1 MSRAISRVVINEP
14 HGITPDLLNYKS
26 ALSYAFNFYNQDR
39 DKKDARLYLK
49 TYIKHTGLE
58 VNIDNVSD
66 SDIILTYGWLARMVL
81 NGNMLLP
88 RHIEDLDSYITT
100 LPLTKEVIKVVDKT
114 PRPSVRD
121 YMQDK
126 IAEVIGDLEGSI
138 DTFIEEDK
146 EFDLYNYLQA
156 NSIPKPYCKDIEE
169 WARKRG
175 IEFTEVY
182 KTTDDDIKEGY
193 SNISRR
199 KQANLVKMFGAFIVD
214 LERYTQF
221 KKANR
226 KPRVAKAKPPAVQ
239 VARIKFKKEDTELGI
254 KSVNPSEMVGASQ
267 VWVYNV
273 KYKRLAAYRSDSVLG
288 IQVKGSTL
296 QNYDPDMSEC
306 RSIRRPEAFLK
317 VLLDASKV
325 KLRKL
330 LSDLTTKGYDVTGR
344 INDECI
350 IVRVIK

>member
-1 MSRAISRVVINEP
+1 MSRVIVTEP
-14 HGITPDLLNYKS
+14 HGITPDLTNYKS
-26 ALSYAFNFYNQDR
+26 ALSRAFNFYNQDK

-49 TYIKHTGLE
+49 TYIKHKGIA
-58 VNIDNVSD
+58 VDIDGVSD
-66 SDIILTYGWLARMVL
+66 SNIILTYGWLSRMVL
-81 NGNMLLP
+81 NGNTLIE
-88 RHIEDLDSYITT
+88 RHNEDLDSYIINLSTT
-100 LPLTKEVIKVVDKT
+100 KQVIKVVVDKT

-126 IAEVIGDLEGSI
+126 IAEVIGDLEGQV
-138 DTFIEEDK
+138 DAFLKEEK

-156 NSIPKPYCKDIEE
+156 NSIPKPYCKDIDE

-182 KTTDDDIKEGY
+182 KTMDKDTKDGY

-199 KQANLVKMFGAFIVD
+199 QQANLVKMFGAFIVD
-214 LERYTQF
+214 LEKYTQF

-226 KPRVAKAKPPAVQ
+226 KPRVTKAKPPAVQ

-273 KYKRLAAYRSDSVLG
+273 KYKRLAAYRSDSVQG

>member
-1 MSRAISRVVINEP
+1 
-14 HGITPDLLNYKS
+14 
-26 ALSYAFNFYNQDR
+26 
-39 DKKDARLYLK
+39 
-49 TYIKHTGLE
+49 
-58 VNIDNVSD
+58 
-66 SDIILTYGWLARMVL
+66 
-81 NGNMLLP
+81 
-88 RHIEDLDSYITT
+88 
-100 LPLTKEVIKVVDKT
+100 
-114 PRPSVRD
+114 
-121 YMQDK
+121 MQDK
-126 IAEVIGDLEGSI
+126 IAEVIGDLEGAI

-182 KTTDDDIKEGY
+182 KTTDDEIKEGY

-226 KPRVAKAKPPAVQ
+226 KPRAVRIKPPGVQ
-239 VARIKFKKEDTELGI
+239 VAKLKYKKEDTELGI
-254 KSVNPSEMVGASQ
+254 KSVLPSEIVGASQ

-273 KYKRLAAYRSDSVLG
+273 KYKRLAAYRSDSVQG

-306 RSIRRPEAFLK
+306 RSIRRPEVFLK
-317 VLLDASKV
+317 VILDASKV

>member
-1 MSRAISRVVINEP
+1 MSRIAIHEP
-14 HGITPDLLNYKS
+14 NGITPELSNYKS
-26 ALSYAFNFYNQDR
+26 ALSRAFNFYNQDNG
-39 DKKDARLYLK
+39 KKEARLYLK
-49 TYIKHTGLE
+49 TYIKHSGLG
-58 VNIDNVSD
+58 VNIDNISD

-88 RHIEDLDSYITT
+88 RHLEDLDSYIKT
-100 LPLTKEVIKVVDKT
+100 LYTTKEVIKVLIEKT
-114 PRPSVRD
+114 PRLSVQD

-126 IAEVIGDLEGSI
+126 IAEVIGELEGQV
-138 DTFIEEDK
+138 DEFLKDGK
-146 EFDLYNYLQA
+146 EFDLYNYMQA
-156 NSIPKPYCKDIEE
+156 NSIPKPYCKDIDA

-175 IEFTEVY
+175 MEFTEVY
-182 KTTDDDIKEGY
+182 KTTDKDVKEGY

-199 KQANLVKMFGAFIVD
+199 QQANLVKLFGSFIVD
-214 LERYTQF
+214 LEKYSQF

-226 KPRVAKAKPPAVQ
+226 KPRVAKAKPPVMQ

-273 KYKRLAAYRSDSVLG
+273 KYKRLAAYRSDSVQG

>member
-1 MSRAISRVVINEP
+1 MSRIAIHEP
-14 HGITPDLLNYKS
+14 NGITPELSNYKS
-26 ALSYAFNFYNQDR
+26 ALSRAFNFYNQDNG
-39 DKKDARLYLK
+39 KKEARLYLK
-49 TYIKHTGLE
+49 TYIKHAGLD

-88 RHIEDLDSYITT
+88 RHLEDLDSYINT
-100 LPLTKEVIKVVDKT
+100 LSTTKEVIKVALDKA

-126 IAEVIGDLEGSI
+126 IAEVIGELEGQV
-138 DTFIEEDK
+138 DNFLKDGT
-146 EFDLYNYLQA
+146 EFDLYNFLQA
-156 NSIPKPYCKDIEE
+156 NSIPKPYCKDIDE

-175 IEFTEVY
+175 TEFTEVY
-182 KTTDDDIKEGY
+182 KTTDKDIKEGY

-199 KQANLVKMFGAFIVD
+199 QQANLVKLFGSFIVD
-214 LERYTQF
+214 LEKYSQF

-226 KPRVAKAKPPAVQ
+226 KPRVTKVKPPAVQ
-239 VARIKFKKEDTELGI
+239 VSRIKFKKEDTELGL

-273 KYKRLAAYRSDSVLG
+273 KYKRLAAYRSDSVIG

>member
-1 MSRAISRVVINEP
+1 MSRITVTEP
-14 HGITPDLLNYKS
+14 HGITPDLTNYKS
-26 ALSYAFNFYNQDR
+26 ALSRAFNFYNQDK
-39 DKKDARLYLK
+39 DKKDARVYLK
-49 TYIKHTGLE
+49 TYIKHKGMA
-58 VNIDNVSD
+58 VDIDGVSD
-66 SDIILTYGWLARMVL
+66 SNIILTYGWLSRMVL
-81 NGNMLLP
+81 NGNTLID
-88 RHIEDLDSYITT
+88 RHNEDLDSYITNLST
-100 LPLTKEVIKVVDKT
+100 TKQVIKVVVDKV
-114 PRPSVRD
+114 PKPSVRD

-126 IAEVIGDLEGSI
+126 IAEVIGDLEGAV
-138 DTFIEEDK
+138 DAFLKEDK

-156 NSIPKPYCKDIEE
+156 NSIPKPYCKDIDE

-175 IEFTEVY
+175 TEFTEVY
-182 KTTDDDIKEGY
+182 KTTDKDTKDGY

-199 KQANLVKMFGAFIVD
+199 QQANLVKMFGAFIVD
-214 LERYTQF
+214 LEKYTQF

-226 KPRVAKAKPPAVQ
+226 KPRVTKAKPPAVQ

>member
-1 MSRAISRVVINEP
+1 
-14 HGITPDLLNYKS
+14 
-26 ALSYAFNFYNQDR
+26 
-39 DKKDARLYLK
+39 
-49 TYIKHTGLE
+49 LE

-88 RHIEDLDSYITT
+88 RHIEDLDSYLIT

-114 PRPSVRD
+114 PKPSVRD

-126 IAEVIGDLEGSI
+126 IAEVIGDLEGAI

-146 EFDLYNYLQA
+146 EFELYNYLQA

-175 IEFTEVY
+175 TEFTEVY

-226 KPRVAKAKPPAVQ
+226 KPRAVRIKPPGVQ
-239 VARIKFKKEDTELGI
+239 VAKLKYKKEDTELGI
-254 KSVNPSEMVGASQ
+254 KSVLPSEIVGASQ

-273 KYKRLAAYRSDSVLG
+273 KYKRLAAYRSDSVQG

-317 VLLDASKV
+317 VILDASKV

>member
-1 MSRAISRVVINEP
+1 MSRVIVTEP
-14 HGITPDLLNYKS
+14 HGITPDLTNYKS
-26 ALSYAFNFYNQDR
+26 ALSRAFNFYNQDK

-49 TYIKHTGLE
+49 TYIKHKGMA
-58 VNIDNVSD
+58 VDIDGVSD
-66 SDIILTYGWLARMVL
+66 SNIILTYGWLSRMVL
-81 NGNMLLP
+81 NGNTLLE
-88 RHIEDLDSYITT
+88 RHIEDLDSYITN
-100 LPLTKEVIKVVDKT
+100 LTTAKQVIKVVEDK
-114 PRPSVRD
+114 PSRPSVRD

-126 IAEVIGDLEGSI
+126 IAEVIGDLEGQV
-138 DTFIEEDK
+138 DAFLKEDK

-156 NSIPKPYCKDIEE
+156 NSIPKPYCKDIDE

-175 IEFTEVY
+175 MEFTEVY
-182 KTTDDDIKEGY
+182 KTMDKDTKDGY

-199 KQANLVKMFGAFIVD
+199 QQANLVKMFGSFIVD
-214 LERYTQF
+214 LEKYTQF

-226 KPRVAKAKPPAVQ
+226 KPRVTKAKPPAVQ

-273 KYKRLAAYRSDSVLG
+273 KYKRLAAYRSDSVQG

>member
-1 MSRAISRVVINEP
+1 MSRIAIHEP
-14 HGITPDLLNYKS
+14 NGITPELSNYKS
-26 ALSYAFNFYNQDR
+26 ALSRAFNFYNQDS
-39 DKKDARLYLK
+39 DKKAARTYLK
-49 TYIKHTGLE
+49 SYIKHKNLA
-58 VNIDNVSD
+58 VNLDSASD
-66 SDIILTYGWLARMVL
+66 GDIILTYGWLARMVM
-81 NGNMLLP
+81 NGNVLTTQ
-88 RHIEDLDSYITT
+88 HTEKLDKYIMT
-100 LPLTKEVIKVVDKT
+100 LPTTKVVVKVVEKA
-114 PRPSVRD
+114 PRPSVQD

-126 IAEVIGDLEGSI
+126 IAEVIGELEGQV
-138 DTFIEEDK
+138 DAFLTEDK

-156 NSIPKPYCKDIEE
+156 NSIPKPYCKDIDT

-182 KTTDDDIKEGY
+182 KTTDRDIKEGY

-199 KQANLVKMFGAFIVD
+199 QQANLVKLFGSFIVD
-214 LERYTQF
+214 LEKYTQF

-226 KPRVAKAKPPAVQ
+226 KPRVTKAKPPAVQ
-239 VARIKFKKEDTELGI
+239 VARIKFKKEDAELGI

-273 KYKRLAAYRSDSVLG
+273 KYKRLAAYRSDSVQG

-317 VLLDASKV
+317 ILLDASKV

>member
-1 MSRAISRVVINEP
+1 MSRIAIHEP
-14 HGITPDLLNYKS
+14 NGITPELSNYKS
-26 ALSYAFNFYNQDR
+26 ALSRAFNFYNQDNG
-39 DKKDARLYLK
+39 KKEARLYLK
-49 TYIKHTGLE
+49 TYIKHSGLG
-58 VNIDNVSD
+58 VNIDNISD

-88 RHIEDLDSYITT
+88 RHIEDLDSYLIT

-114 PRPSVRD
+114 PKPSVRD

-126 IAEVIGDLEGSI
+126 IAEVIGDLEGAI

-146 EFDLYNYLQA
+146 EFELYNYLQA

-175 IEFTEVY
+175 TEFTEVY

-226 KPRVAKAKPPAVQ
+226 KPRAVRIKPPGVQ
-239 VARIKFKKEDTELGI
+239 VAKLKYKKEDTELGI
-254 KSVNPSEMVGASQ
+254 KSVLPSEIVGASQ

-273 KYKRLAAYRSDSVLG
+273 KYKRLAAYRSDSVQG

-317 VLLDASKV
+317 VILDASKV

>member
-1 MSRAISRVVINEP
+1 MSRVIVTEP
-14 HGITPDLLNYKS
+14 HGITPDLSNYKS
-26 ALSYAFNFYNQDR
+26 ALSRAFNFYNQDR
-39 DKKDARLYLK
+39 DKKDARGYLR
-49 TYIKHTGLE
+49 TYIKHKGMT
-58 VNIDNVSD
+58 VDIDRVPDNE
-66 SDIILTYGWLARMVL
+66 INLTYGWLSRILL
-81 NGNMLLP
+81 NGNTLLD
-88 RHIEDLDSYITT
+88 RHNEDLDSYINNLST
-100 LPLTKEVIKVVDKT
+100 TKEVKVVVNKV
-114 PRPSVRD
+114 PKPSVRD

-126 IAEVIGDLEGSI
+126 IAEVIGELEGQV
-138 DTFIEEDK
+138 DAFLKEDK

-156 NSIPKPYCKDIEE
+156 NSIPKPYCKDIDT

-175 IEFTEVY
+175 MEFTDVY
-182 KTTDDDIKEGY
+182 KTTDKDTKDGY

-199 KQANLVKMFGAFIVD
+199 QQANLVKMFGAFIVD
-214 LERYTQF
+214 LEKYTQF

-226 KPRVAKAKPPAVQ
+226 KPRVTKAKPPAVQ

-273 KYKRLAAYRSDSVLG
+273 KYKRLAAYRSDSVQG

>member
-1 MSRAISRVVINEP
+1 MSRVIVPEP
-14 HGITPDLLNYKS
+14 HGITPDLVNYKS
-26 ALSYAFNFYNQDR
+26 ALSRAFNFYNQDR
-39 DKKDARLYLK
+39 DKKDARGYLK
-49 TYIKHTGLE
+49 TYIKHKGMT
-58 VNIDNVSD
+58 VDIDRVPDNE
-66 SDIILTYGWLARMVL
+66 INLTYGWLSRILL
-81 NGNMLLP
+81 NGNTLLD
-88 RHIEDLDSYITT
+88 RHNEDLDSYINNLNT
-100 LPLTKEVIKVVDKT
+100 TKEVKVVVDKV
-114 PRPSVRD
+114 PKPSVRD

-126 IAEVIGDLEGSI
+126 IAEVIGELEGAV
-138 DTFIEEDK
+138 DAFLKEDK

-156 NSIPKPYCKDIEE
+156 NSIPKPYCKDIDE

-175 IEFTEVY
+175 TEFTEVY
-182 KTTDDDIKEGY
+182 KTVDKDTKDGY

-199 KQANLVKMFGAFIVD
+199 QQANLVKMFGAFIVD
-214 LERYTQF
+214 LEKYTLF

-226 KPRVAKAKPPAVQ
+226 KPRVTKAKPPAVQ

>member
-1 MSRAISRVVINEP
+1 MSRIAIHEP
-14 HGITPDLLNYKS
+14 NGITPELGNYKS
-26 ALSYAFNFYNQDR
+26 ALSRAFNFYNQDN
-39 DKKDARLYLK
+39 DKKAARTYLK
-49 TYIKHTGLE
+49 SYIKHKNLA
-58 VNIDNVSD
+58 VNLDSVSD
-66 SDIILTYGWLARMVL
+66 GDIILTYGWLARMVM
-81 NGNMLLP
+81 NGNVLTTQ
-88 RHIEDLDSYITT
+88 HTEKLDKYITT
-100 LPLTKEVIKVVDKT
+100 LPPVKDEVKVVVDKA

-126 IAEVIGDLEGSI
+126 IAEVIGELEGQVDS
-138 DTFIEEDK
+138 FLKEDK

-156 NSIPKPYCKDIEE
+156 NSIPKPYCKDIDT

-175 IEFTEVY
+175 TEFTEVY
-182 KTTDDDIKEGY
+182 KTTDKDIKDGY

-199 KQANLVKMFGAFIVD
+199 QQANLVKMFGSFIVD
-214 LERYTQF
+214 LEKYTQF

-239 VARIKFKKEDTELGI
+239 VAKIKFKKEDTELGI

-273 KYKRLAAYRSDSVLG
+273 KYKRLAAYRSDSVHG

-317 VLLDASKV
+317 ILLDASKV

>member
-1 MSRAISRVVINEP
+1 MSRITVHEP
-14 HGITPDLLNYKS
+14 SGITPELSNYKS
-26 ALSYAFNFYNQDR
+26 ALSRAFTFYHQDG
-39 DKKDARLYLK
+39 DKKSARLYLK
-49 TYIKHTGLE
+49 TYAKHAGLE
-58 VNIDNVSD
+58 VNLDTVYD
-66 SDIILTYGWLARMVL
+66 SDIILTYGWLARIVL

-88 RHIEDLDSYITT
+88 RHLEDLDEYLNT
-100 LPLTKEVIKVVDKT
+100 LRSNKEVIKVVLDKT
-114 PRPSVRD
+114 PRLSVRD

-126 IAEVIGDLEGSI
+126 IAEVIGELEGQV
-138 DTFIEEDK
+138 DDFLKDGT

-156 NSIPKPYCKDIEE
+156 NSIPKPYCKDIDT

-175 IEFTEVY
+175 TEFTEVY
-182 KTTDDDIKEGY
+182 KTTDKEIKDAY

-199 KQANLVKMFGAFIVD
+199 QQANLVKMFGSFIVD
-214 LERYTQF
+214 LEKYTQF

-226 KPRVAKAKPPAVQ
+226 KPRVTKAKPPAVQ

-273 KYKRLAAYRSDSVLG
+273 KYKRLAAYRSDSVQG

>member
-1 MSRAISRVVINEP
+1 MSRIVINEP
-14 HGITPDLLNYKS
+14 SGITSDLVNYKS
-26 ALSYAFNFYNQDR
+26 ALSRAFNFYNQDR
-39 DKKDARLYLK
+39 DKKDARIYLK
-49 TYIKHTGLE
+49 SYIKHKGMS
-58 VNIDNVSD
+58 VDIDGSSD

-88 RHIEDLDSYITT
+88 RHLDDLDNYINT
-100 LPLTKEVIKVVDKT
+100 LSTTKEVIKIVVDKT

-126 IAEVIGDLEGSI
+126 IAEVIGELEGVVDS
-138 DTFIEEDK
+138 FIKEDK

-156 NSIPKPYCKDIEE
+156 NSIPKPYCKDIDA

-182 KTTDDDIKEGY
+182 QTTDKELKDAY
-193 SNISRR
+193 SHIGRR
-199 KQANLVKMFGAFIVD
+199 QQANLVKMFGAFIVD
-214 LERYTQF
+214 LEKYTQF

-226 KPRVAKAKPPAVQ
+226 KPRVTKAKPPAVQ
-239 VARIKFKKEDTELGI
+239 VAKVKFKKEDTELGI

-273 KYKRLAAYRSDSVLG
+273 KYKRLAAYRSDSVQG

-330 LSDLTTKGYDVTGR
+330 LSDLTTKGYDVSGR

>member
-1 MSRAISRVVINEP
+1 M
-14 HGITPDLLNYKS
+14 
-26 ALSYAFNFYNQDR
+26 
-39 DKKDARLYLK
+39 
-49 TYIKHTGLE
+49 
-58 VNIDNVSD
+58 
-66 SDIILTYGWLARMVL
+66 
-81 NGNMLLP
+81 
-88 RHIEDLDSYITT
+88 
-100 LPLTKEVIKVVDKT
+100 
-114 PRPSVRD
+114 
-121 YMQDK
+121 
-126 IAEVIGDLEGSI
+126 
-138 DTFIEEDK
+138 
-146 EFDLYNYLQA
+146 
-156 NSIPKPYCKDIEE
+156 
-169 WARKRG
+169 
-175 IEFTEVY
+175 EFTEVY
-182 KTTDDDIKEGY
+182 KTTDKDVKEGY

-199 KQANLVKMFGAFIVD
+199 QQANIVKLFGSFIVD
-214 LERYTQF
+214 LEKYSQF

-226 KPRVAKAKPPAVQ
+226 KPRVAKAKPPVMQ

-273 KYKRLAAYRSDSVLG
+273 KYKRLAAYRSDSVQG

>member
-1 MSRAISRVVINEP
+1 MSRITVTEP
-14 HGITPDLLNYKS
+14 HGITPDLTNYKS
-26 ALSYAFNFYNQDR
+26 ALSRAFNFYNQDK
-39 DKKDARLYLK
+39 DKKDARIYLK
-49 TYIKHTGLE
+49 TYIKHKGMA
-58 VNIDNVSD
+58 VDIDGVSD
-66 SDIILTYGWLARMVL
+66 SNIILTYGWLSRMVL
-81 NGNMLLP
+81 NGNTLID
-88 RHIEDLDSYITT
+88 HHNEVLDSYITNLST
-100 LPLTKEVIKVVDKT
+100 TKQVIKVVVDKV
-114 PRPSVRD
+114 PKPSVRD

-126 IAEVIGDLEGSI
+126 IAEVIGELEGQV
-138 DTFIEEDK
+138 DAFLKEDK

-156 NSIPKPYCKDIEE
+156 NSIPKPYCKDIDE

-175 IEFTEVY
+175 TEFTEVY
-182 KTTDDDIKEGY
+182 KTTDKEVKDGY

-199 KQANLVKMFGAFIVD
+199 QQANLVKMFGSFIVD
-214 LERYTQF
+214 LEKYTQF

-226 KPRVAKAKPPAVQ
+226 KPRVTKAKPPAVQ

-273 KYKRLAAYRSDSVLG
+273 KYKRLAAYRSDSVQG

>member
-1 MSRAISRVVINEP
+1 MSRVIVTEP
-14 HGITPDLLNYKS
+14 HGITPDLTNYKS
-26 ALSYAFNFYNQDR
+26 ALSRAFNFYNQDK

-49 TYIKHTGLE
+49 TYIKHKGMA
-58 VNIDNVSD
+58 VDIDGVSD
-66 SDIILTYGWLARMVL
+66 SNIILTYGWLSRMVL
-81 NGNMLLP
+81 NGNTLLE
-88 RHIEDLDSYITT
+88 RHNEDLDSYITN
-100 LPLTKEVIKVVDKT
+100 LSITKQVIKVVETK
-114 PRPSVRD
+114 PARPSVRD

-126 IAEVIGDLEGSI
+126 IAEVIGEIEGAV
-138 DTFIEEDK
+138 DAFLKEDK

-156 NSIPKPYCKDIEE
+156 NSIPKPYCKDIDE

-175 IEFTEVY
+175 MEFTDVY
-182 KTTDDDIKEGY
+182 KTTDKDTKDGY

-199 KQANLVKMFGAFIVD
+199 QQANLVKMFGAFIVD
-214 LERYTQF
+214 LEKYSQF

-226 KPRVAKAKPPAVQ
+226 KPRVTKAKPPAVQ

-273 KYKRLAAYRSDSVLG
+273 KYKRLAAYRSDSVQG

>member
-1 MSRAISRVVINEP
+1 MSRIAIHEP
-14 HGITPDLLNYKS
+14 NGITPELSNYKS
-26 ALSYAFNFYNQDR
+26 ALSRAFNFYNQDNG
-39 DKKDARLYLK
+39 KKEARLYLK
-49 TYIKHTGLE
+49 TYIKHSGLG

-88 RHIEDLDSYITT
+88 RHLEDLDSYINT
-100 LPLTKEVIKVVDKT
+100 LSTTKEVIKVLIEKT
-114 PRPSVRD
+114 PRLSVQD

-126 IAEVIGDLEGSI
+126 IAEVIGELEGQV
-138 DTFIEEDK
+138 DEFLKDGK
-146 EFDLYNYLQA
+146 EFDLYNYMQA
-156 NSIPKPYCKDIEE
+156 NSIPKPYCKDIDA

-175 IEFTEVY
+175 MEFTEVY
-182 KTTDDDIKEGY
+182 KTADKDVKEGY

-199 KQANLVKMFGAFIVD
+199 QQANLVKLFGSFIVD
-214 LERYTQF
+214 LEKYSQF

-226 KPRVAKAKPPAVQ
+226 KPRVTKVKPPVMQ
-239 VARIKFKKEDTELGI
+239 VARIKFKKEDTELGL

-273 KYKRLAAYRSDSVLG
+273 KYKRLAAYRSDSVQG

>member
-1 MSRAISRVVINEP
+1 MSRVVINEP
-14 HGITPDLLNYKS
+14 HGITADLANYQS
-26 ALSYAFNFYNQDR
+26 ALSRAFNFYNQDK
-39 DKKDARLYLK
+39 DKKDARVYLK
-49 TYIKHTGLE
+49 SYIKHAGLS
-58 VNIDNVSD
+58 VNIDSVSD
-66 SDIILTYGWLARMVL
+66 SDIVLTYSWLARMVM
-81 NGNMLLP
+81 NGNTLTTKHL
-88 RHIEDLDSYITT
+88 EGLNSYIMN
-100 LPLTKEVIKVVDKT
+100 LPVTKEVTKVTEDKPT
-114 PRPSVRD
+114 RPSVRD
-121 YMQDK
+121 YMQEK
-126 IAEVIGDLEGSI
+126 IAEVIGELEGQV
-138 DTFIEEDK
+138 DTFLLEDK
-146 EFDLYNYLQA
+146 EFDLYAYLQA
-156 NSIPKPYCKDIEE
+156 NSIPKPYCKDIDA

-175 IEFTEVY
+175 MEFTEVY
-182 KTTDDDIKEGY
+182 QTTDKELKDAY
-193 SNISRR
+193 SHIGRR
-199 KQANLVKMFGAFIVD
+199 KLANLVKMFGSFIVD
-214 LERYTQF
+214 LEKYAQF

-239 VARIKFKKEDTELGI
+239 VAKLKYKKEDTELGI

-267 VWVYNV
+267 VWIYNV
-273 KYKRLAAYRSDSVLG
+273 KYKRLAAYRSDSAQG

-306 RSIRRPEAFLK
+306 RTIRRPEAFLK

>member
-1 MSRAISRVVINEP
+1 MSRIIVNEP
-14 HGITPDLLNYKS
+14 LGITPDLTNYKS
-26 ALSYAFNFYNQDR
+26 ALSRAFNFYNQDR
-39 DKKDARLYLK
+39 DKKDARGYLR
-49 TYIKHTGLE
+49 TYIKHKGMT
-58 VNIDNVSD
+58 VDIDRVPDNE
-66 SDIILTYGWLARMVL
+66 INLTYGWLSRILL
-81 NGNMLLP
+81 NGNTLLD
-88 RHIEDLDSYITT
+88 RHNKDLDSYINNLST
-100 LPLTKEVIKVVDKT
+100 TKEVKVVVNKV
-114 PRPSVRD
+114 PKPSVRD

-126 IAEVIGDLEGSI
+126 IAEVIGELEGAV
-138 DTFIEEDK
+138 DAFLKEDK

-156 NSIPKPYCKDIEE
+156 NSIPKPYCKDIDE

-175 IEFTEVY
+175 MEFTDVY
-182 KTTDDDIKEGY
+182 KTTDKDTKDGY

-199 KQANLVKMFGAFIVD
+199 QQANLVKMFGAFIVD
-214 LERYTQF
+214 IEKYTQF

-226 KPRVAKAKPPAVQ
+226 KPRVTKAKPPAVQ

-273 KYKRLAAYRSDSVLG
+273 KYKRLAAYRSDSVQG

>member
-1 MSRAISRVVINEP
+1 MSRITVTEP
-14 HGITPDLLNYKS
+14 HGITPDLTNYKS
-26 ALSYAFNFYNQDR
+26 ALSRAFNFYNQDK

-49 TYIKHTGLE
+49 TYIKHKGMT
-58 VNIDNVSD
+58 VDIDSVSD
-66 SDIILTYGWLARMVL
+66 SNIILTYGWLSRMVL
-81 NGNMLLP
+81 NGNTLID
-88 RHIEDLDSYITT
+88 RHNEDLDSYISNLSTT
-100 LPLTKEVIKVVDKT
+100 KQVIKVVVDKT

-126 IAEVIGDLEGSI
+126 IAEVIGDLEGQV
-138 DTFIEEDK
+138 DAFLKEDK

-156 NSIPKPYCKDIEE
+156 NSIPKPYCKDIDE

-175 IEFTEVY
+175 TEFTEVY
-182 KTTDDDIKEGY
+182 KTTDKDTKDGY

-199 KQANLVKMFGAFIVD
+199 QQANLVKMFGSFIVD
-214 LERYTQF
+214 LEKYTQF

-226 KPRVAKAKPPAVQ
+226 KPRVTKAKPPAVQ

-273 KYKRLAAYRSDSVLG
+273 KYKRLAAYRSDSVQG

-350 IVRVIK
+350 ILRVIK

>member
-1 MSRAISRVVINEP
+1 MSRVIVNEP
-14 HGITPDLLNYKS
+14 HGISPDLTNYKS
-26 ALSYAFNFYNQDR
+26 ALSRAFNFYNQDK
-39 DKKDARLYLK
+39 DKKDARVYLK
-49 TYIKHTGLE
+49 SYIKHKGMSVDLDR
-58 VNIDNVSD
+58 VPDNE
-66 SDIILTYGWLARMVL
+66 IILTYGWLSRMVL
-81 NGNMLLP
+81 NGNMLLS
-88 RHIEDLDSYITT
+88 RHVEDLESYITNLT
-100 LPLTKEVIKVVDKT
+100 TTKETIKVVVDKV

-126 IAEVIGDLEGSI
+126 IAEVIGELEGAV
-138 DTFIEEDK
+138 DAFLKEDK

-156 NSIPKPYCKDIEE
+156 NSIPKPYCKDIGT

-175 IEFTEVY
+175 TEFTEVY
-182 KTTDDDIKEGY
+182 KTTDKEVKEGY

-199 KQANLVKMFGAFIVD
+199 QQANLAKMFGSFIVD
-214 LERYTQF
+214 LEKYTQF

-226 KPRVAKAKPPAVQ
+226 KPRVTKAKPPAVQ
-239 VARIKFKKEDTELGI
+239 VAKIKFKKEDTELGI
-254 KSVNPSEMVGASQ
+254 KSVNPSEMVGSSQ

-273 KYKRLAAYRSDSVLG
+273 KYKRLAAYRSDSAQG

>member
-1 MSRAISRVVINEP
+1 MSRVAVNEP
-14 HGITPDLLNYKS
+14 HGITAELANYKS
-26 ALSYAFNFYNQDR
+26 ALSRAFNFYNQDR

-49 TYIKHTGLE
+49 QYAKVKSLDTSSIDSVPDNQISTTYGWTARLILNGNILIPKHVEQLETYIKSLK
-58 VNIDNVSD
+58 SD
-66 SDIILTYGWLARMVL
+66 V
-81 NGNMLLP
+81 
-88 RHIEDLDSYITT
+88 
-100 LPLTKEVIKVVDKT
+100 VVKVVEDK
-114 PRPSVRD
+114 PSRPSVRD

-126 IAEVIGDLEGSI
+126 IAEVIGELEGQV
-138 DTFIEEDK
+138 DAFIKEDK

-156 NSIPKPYCKDIEE
+156 NSIPKPYCKDIDA

-175 IEFTEVY
+175 TEFTDVY
-182 KTTDDDIKEGY
+182 KTMDKDTKDGY

-199 KQANLVKMFGAFIVD
+199 QLANLVKIFGSFIVD
-214 LERYTQF
+214 LEKYTQF

-226 KPRVAKAKPPAVQ
+226 KPRVTKAKPPAVQ
-239 VARIKFKKEDTELGI
+239 VAKLKFKKEDTELGI

-267 VWVYNV
+267 VWIYNV
-273 KYKRLAAYRSDSVLG
+273 KYKRLAAYRSDSAQG

>member
-1 MSRAISRVVINEP
+1 MSRVVVNEP
-14 HGITPDLLNYKS
+14 RGITPDLTNYTS
-26 ALSYAFNFYNQDR
+26 ALSHAFNFYNQDR
-39 DKKDARLYLK
+39 DKKDARMYLK
-49 TYIKHTGLE
+49 TYIKHKGMA
-58 VNIDNVSD
+58 VDIDGVSD
-66 SDIILTYGWLARMVL
+66 SNIILTYGWLSRIVL
-81 NGNMLLP
+81 NGNTLIN
-88 RHIEDLDSYITT
+88 RHNEDLDSYITNLST
-100 LPLTKEVIKVVDKT
+100 TKEVIKVIVDKA
-114 PRPSVRD
+114 PRLSVRD

-126 IAEVIGDLEGSI
+126 IAEVIGELEGQV
-138 DTFIEEDK
+138 DAFLKEDK

-156 NSIPKPYCKDIEE
+156 NSIPKPYCKDIDT

-182 KTTDDDIKEGY
+182 KTTDNDIKEGY

-226 KPRVAKAKPPAVQ
+226 KPRIAKAKPPAVQ

-273 KYKRLAAYRSDSVLG
+273 KYKRLAAYRSDSVHG

-317 VLLDASKV
+317 VILDASKV

>member
-1 MSRAISRVVINEP
+1 MSRVIVNEP
-14 HGITPDLLNYKS
+14 HGITPDLANYKS
-26 ALSYAFNFYNQDR
+26 ALSRAFNFYNQDK
-39 DKKDARLYLK
+39 DKKDARSYLK
-49 TYIKHTGLE
+49 TYIKHKGMA
-58 VNIDNVSD
+58 VDIDGVSD
-66 SDIILTYGWLARMVL
+66 SNIILTYGWLSRMVL
-81 NGNMLLP
+81 NGNTLLE
-88 RHIEDLDSYITT
+88 RHNEDLDSYITNLST
-100 LPLTKEVIKVVDKT
+100 TKQVIKVVEDK
-114 PRPSVRD
+114 PSRPSVRD

-126 IAEVIGDLEGSI
+126 IAEVIGDLEGQV
-138 DTFIEEDK
+138 DAFLKEDK

-156 NSIPKPYCKDIEE
+156 NSIPKPYCKDIDT

-175 IEFTEVY
+175 MEFTEVY
-182 KTTDDDIKEGY
+182 KTMDKDTKDGY

-199 KQANLVKMFGAFIVD
+199 QQANLVKMFGAFIVD
-214 LERYTQF
+214 IEKYTQF

-226 KPRVAKAKPPAVQ
+226 KPRVTKAKPPAVQ
-239 VARIKFKKEDTELGI
+239 VARIKFKKEDIELGI

-273 KYKRLAAYRSDSVLG
+273 KYKRLAAYRSDSVQG

>member
-1 MSRAISRVVINEP
+1 MSRITVTEP
-14 HGITPDLLNYKS
+14 HGITPELTNYKS
-26 ALSYAFNFYNQDR
+26 ALSRAFNFYNQDK

-49 TYIKHTGLE
+49 TYIKHKGMA
-58 VNIDNVSD
+58 VDIDEVSD
-66 SDIILTYGWLARMVL
+66 SNIILTYGWLSRIVL
-81 NGNMLLP
+81 NGNTLLE
-88 RHIEDLDSYITT
+88 RHNEDLDSYINNLSTT
-100 LPLTKEVIKVVDKT
+100 KQVIKVAVDKT
-114 PRPSVRD
+114 PCPSVRD

-126 IAEVIGDLEGSI
+126 IAEVIGELEGQV
-138 DTFIEEDK
+138 DAFLKEGK

-156 NSIPKPYCKDIEE
+156 NSIPKPYCKDIDE

-175 IEFTEVY
+175 TEFNEVY
-182 KTTDDDIKEGY
+182 KTTDKDTKDGY

-199 KQANLVKMFGAFIVD
+199 QQANLVKMFGSFIVD
-214 LERYTQF
+214 LEKYTQF

-226 KPRVAKAKPPAVQ
+226 KPRVTKAKPPAVQ

-273 KYKRLAAYRSDSVLG
+273 KYKRLAAYRSDSVQG

>member
-1 MSRAISRVVINEP
+1 MSRIIVNEP
-14 HGITPDLLNYKS
+14 LGITPDLTNYKS
-26 ALSYAFNFYNQDR
+26 ALSRAFNFYNQDR
-39 DKKDARLYLK
+39 DKKDARVYLK
-49 TYIKHTGLE
+49 TYIKHKGMT
-58 VNIDNVSD
+58 VDIDRVPDNE
-66 SDIILTYGWLARMVL
+66 INLTYGWLSRILL
-81 NGNMLLP
+81 NGNTLLD
-88 RHIEDLDSYITT
+88 RHNKDLDSYINNLST
-100 LPLTKEVIKVVDKT
+100 TKEVKVVVNKV
-114 PRPSVRD
+114 PKPSVRD

-126 IAEVIGDLEGSI
+126 IAEVIGELEGQV
-138 DTFIEEDK
+138 DAFLKEDK

-156 NSIPKPYCKDIEE
+156 NSIPKPYCKDIDT

-175 IEFTEVY
+175 MEFTDVY
-182 KTTDDDIKEGY
+182 KTTDKDTKDGY

-199 KQANLVKMFGAFIVD
+199 QQANLVKLFGSFIVD
-214 LERYTQF
+214 LEKYTQF

-226 KPRVAKAKPPAVQ
+226 KPRVTKAKPPAVQ

-273 KYKRLAAYRSDSVLG
+273 KYKRLAAYRSDSVQG

>member
-1 MSRAISRVVINEP
+1 MSRVIVTEP
-14 HGITPDLLNYKS
+14 HGITPDLSNYKS
-26 ALSYAFNFYNQDR
+26 ALSRAFNFYNQDR
-39 DKKDARLYLK
+39 DKKDARGYLR
-49 TYIKHTGLE
+49 TYIKHKGMT
-58 VNIDNVSD
+58 VDIDRVPDNE
-66 SDIILTYGWLARMVL
+66 INLTYGWLSRILL
-81 NGNMLLP
+81 NGNTLLD
-88 RHIEDLDSYITT
+88 RHNKDLDSYINNLST
-100 LPLTKEVIKVVDKT
+100 TKEVKVVVDKV
-114 PRPSVRD
+114 PKPSVRD

-126 IAEVIGDLEGSI
+126 IAEVIGDLEGAV
-138 DTFIEEDK
+138 DAFLKEDK
-146 EFDLYNYLQA
+146 EFDLYNYLHA
-156 NSIPKPYCKDIEE
+156 NSIPKPYCKDIDE

-175 IEFTEVY
+175 MEFTDVY
-182 KTTDDDIKEGY
+182 KTTDKDTKDGY

-199 KQANLVKMFGAFIVD
+199 QQANLVKMFGAFIVD
-214 LERYTQF
+214 LEKYTQF

-226 KPRVAKAKPPAVQ
+226 KPRVTKAKPPAVQ

-273 KYKRLAAYRSDSVLG
+273 KYKRLAAYRSDSVQG

>member
-1 MSRAISRVVINEP
+1 MSRVIVNEP
-14 HGITPDLLNYKS
+14 HGITPDLANYKS
-26 ALSYAFNFYNQDR
+26 ALSRAFNFYNQDK
-39 DKKDARLYLK
+39 DKKDARSYLK
-49 TYIKHTGLE
+49 TYIKHKGMA
-58 VNIDNVSD
+58 VDIDGVSD
-66 SDIILTYGWLARMVL
+66 SNIILTYGWLSRMVL
-81 NGNMLLP
+81 NGNTLLE
-88 RHIEDLDSYITT
+88 RHNEDLDSYITNLST
-100 LPLTKEVIKVVDKT
+100 TKQVIKVVEDK
-114 PRPSVRD
+114 PSRPSVRD

-126 IAEVIGDLEGSI
+126 IAEVIGDLEGQV
-138 DTFIEEDK
+138 DAFLKEDK

-156 NSIPKPYCKDIEE
+156 NSIPKPYCKDIDT

-175 IEFTEVY
+175 MEFTEVY
-182 KTTDDDIKEGY
+182 KTMDKDTKDGY

-199 KQANLVKMFGAFIVD
+199 QQANLVKMFGAFIVD
-214 LERYTQF
+214 IEKYTQF

-226 KPRVAKAKPPAVQ
+226 KPRVTKAKPPAVQ

-273 KYKRLAAYRSDSVLG
+273 KYKRLAAYRSDSVQG

>member
-1 MSRAISRVVINEP
+1 MSRVIVTEP
-14 HGITPDLLNYKS
+14 HGITPDLSNYKS
-26 ALSYAFNFYNQDR
+26 ALSRAFNFYNQDK
-39 DKKDARLYLK
+39 DKKDARVYLK
-49 TYIKHTGLE
+49 TYIKHKGMN
-58 VNIDNVSD
+58 VDIDGVSD
-66 SDIILTYGWLARMVL
+66 GNIILTYGWLSRMVL
-81 NGNMLLP
+81 NGNTLID
-88 RHIEDLDSYITT
+88 RHNEDLDSYITN
-100 LPLTKEVIKVVDKT
+100 LSSTKQIIKVVEAKPT
-114 PRPSVRD
+114 RPSVRD

-126 IAEVIGDLEGSI
+126 IAEVIGELEGAV
-138 DTFIEEDK
+138 DAFLKEDK

-156 NSIPKPYCKDIEE
+156 NSIPKPYCKDIDE

-175 IEFTEVY
+175 MEFTDVY
-182 KTTDDDIKEGY
+182 KTTDKDTKDGY

-199 KQANLVKMFGAFIVD
+199 QQANLVKMFGAFIVD
-214 LERYTQF
+214 LEKYTQF

-226 KPRVAKAKPPAVQ
+226 KPRVTKAKPPAVQ

-273 KYKRLAAYRSDSVLG
+273 KYKRLAAYRSDSVQG

-344 INDECI
+344 INEECI

>member
-1 MSRAISRVVINEP
+1 MSRVIVTEP
-14 HGITPDLLNYKS
+14 HGITPDLSNYKS
-26 ALSYAFNFYNQDR
+26 ALSRAFNFYNQDR
-39 DKKDARLYLK
+39 DKKDARGYLR
-49 TYIKHTGLE
+49 TYIKHKGMT
-58 VNIDNVSD
+58 VDIDRVPDNE
-66 SDIILTYGWLARMVL
+66 INLTYGWLSRILL
-81 NGNMLLP
+81 NGNTLLD
-88 RHIEDLDSYITT
+88 RHNEDLDSYINNLST
-100 LPLTKEVIKVVDKT
+100 TKEVKVVVNKVSK
-114 PRPSVRD
+114 PSVRD

-126 IAEVIGDLEGSI
+126 IAEVIGELEGQV
-138 DTFIEEDK
+138 DAFLKEDK

-156 NSIPKPYCKDIEE
+156 NSIPKPYCKDIDE

-175 IEFTEVY
+175 TEFTEVY
-182 KTTDDDIKEGY
+182 KTVDKDTKDGY

-199 KQANLVKMFGAFIVD
+199 QQANLVKLFGSFIVD
-214 LERYTQF
+214 LEKYTQF

-226 KPRVAKAKPPAVQ
+226 KPRVTKAKPPAVQ
-239 VARIKFKKEDTELGI
+239 VARIKFKKEDAELGI

-273 KYKRLAAYRSDSVLG
+273 KYKRLAAYRSDSVQG

>member
-1 MSRAISRVVINEP
+1 
-14 HGITPDLLNYKS
+14 
-26 ALSYAFNFYNQDR
+26 
-39 DKKDARLYLK
+39 
-49 TYIKHTGLE
+49 
-58 VNIDNVSD
+58 
-66 SDIILTYGWLARMVL
+66 MVL
-81 NGNMLLP
+81 NGNMLLS
-88 RHIEDLDSYITT
+88 RHVEDLDSYITNLST
-100 LPLTKEVIKVVDKT
+100 TKQIIKVAEAKPT
-114 PRPSVRD
+114 RPSVRD

-126 IAEVIGDLEGSI
+126 IAEVIGELEGVVDS
-138 DTFIEEDK
+138 FIKEDK

-156 NSIPKPYCKDIEE
+156 NSIPKPYCKDIDT

-175 IEFTEVY
+175 MEFTEVY
-182 KTTDDDIKEGY
+182 QTTDKELKEAY
-193 SNISRR
+193 SHIGRR
-199 KQANLVKMFGAFIVD
+199 QQANLVKMFGTFIVD
-214 LERYTQF
+214 LEKYTQF

-226 KPRVAKAKPPAVQ
+226 KPRVTKAKPPAVQ

-273 KYKRLAAYRSDSVLG
+273 KYKRLAAYRSDSVQG

>member
-1 MSRAISRVVINEP
+1 MSRITVTEP
-14 HGITPDLLNYKS
+14 HGITPELTNYKS
-26 ALSYAFNFYNQDR
+26 ALSRAFNFYNQDK
-39 DKKDARLYLK
+39 DKKDARVYLK
-49 TYIKHTGLE
+49 TYIKHKGIA
-58 VNIDNVSD
+58 VDIDEVSD
-66 SDIILTYGWLARMVL
+66 SNIILTYGWLSRLVL
-81 NGNMLLP
+81 NGNTLLE
-88 RHIEDLDSYITT
+88 RHNEDLDSYITNLNT
-100 LPLTKEVIKVVDKT
+100 TKQVIKVVEDKPT
-114 PRPSVRD
+114 RPTGRD

-126 IAEVIGDLEGSI
+126 IAEVIGDLEGQV
-138 DTFIEEDK
+138 DAFLKEDK

-156 NSIPKPYCKDIEE
+156 NSIPKPYCKDIDE

-175 IEFTEVY
+175 MEFTEVY
-182 KTTDDDIKEGY
+182 KTMDKDTKDGY

-199 KQANLVKMFGAFIVD
+199 QQANLVKMFGSFIVD
-214 LERYTQF
+214 LEKYTQF

-226 KPRVAKAKPPAVQ
+226 KPRVTKAKPPAVQ
-239 VARIKFKKEDTELGI
+239 VARIKYKKEDTELGI

-273 KYKRLAAYRSDSVLG
+273 KYKRLAAYRSDSVQG

>member
-1 MSRAISRVVINEP
+1 MSRITIHEP
-14 HGITPDLLNYKS
+14 NGITPELSSYKS
-26 ALSYAFNFYNQDR
+26 ALSRAFNFYNQDN
-39 DKKDARLYLK
+39 DKKAARTYLK
-49 TYIKHTGLE
+49 SYIKHKNLS
-58 VNIDNVSD
+58 VNLDGVSD
-66 SDIILTYGWLARMVL
+66 SDIILTYGWLARMVM
-81 NGNMLLP
+81 NGNVLTTQHTEKLDKYIMTLL
-88 RHIEDLDSYITT
+88 TT
-100 LPLTKEVIKVVDKT
+100 KVVVKVVDKA
-114 PRPSVRD
+114 PRPSVQD

-126 IAEVIGDLEGSI
+126 IAEVIGELEGQVDS
-138 DTFIEEDK
+138 FLKEDK

-156 NSIPKPYCKDIEE
+156 NSIPKPYCKDIDT

-175 IEFTEVY
+175 TEFTEVY
-182 KTTDDDIKEGY
+182 KTTDKDIKEGY

-199 KQANLVKMFGAFIVD
+199 QQANLVKLFGSFIVD
-214 LERYTQF
+214 LEKYTQF

-226 KPRVAKAKPPAVQ
+226 KPRVTKTKPLAVQ
-239 VARIKFKKEDTELGI
+239 VSRIKFKKEDTELGI

-273 KYKRLAAYRSDSVLG
+273 KYKRLAAYRSDSVQG

-306 RSIRRPEAFLK
+306 RSIRRPEVILK
-317 VLLDASKV
+317 ILLDASKV

-344 INDECI
+344 INDESI